1 MKCPDLS
8 FLVIRLKMVFMNLK
22 GGVRTTLVSHVSEL
36 LFWKLAVVS
45 TVMVVTEHLHSGL
58 KETTISITDS

>member
-1 MKCPDLS
+1 M
-8 FLVIRLKMVFMNLK
+8 
-22 GGVRTTLVSHVSEL
+22 SHVSEL

-58 KETTISITDS
+58 KETTISITDSLFKIQHNSVLRWEEDFFYYNGVIL